1 MKLLKFTDSGKRA
14 YFREAL
20 IFKRGPTVGVVT
32 RPDIT
37 QLSLVLI
44 PTFSGVEK
52 KNFVGFRDW
61 LEENRI
67 FSIETVVSLMG
78 NRKLSYYGA
87 K

>member
-20 IFKRGPTVGVVT
+20 IFKLGPTVGVVT
-32 RPDIT
+32 RPGIT
-37 QLSLVLI
+37 QLSLVHI
-44 PTFSGVEK
+44 PTFSGVAK